1 MFIREVILLS
11 EADRRLIYAC
21 GAWLA
26 SSDGV
31 VEDSEVAILDTLR
44 EELELDEDGAAGLQ
58 AEVAKLR
65 GDRREYMPRAEALP
79 WWEDFAE
86 LLSRVLVETAAT

>member
-1 MFIREVILLS
+1 M
-11 EADRRLIYAC
+11 
-21 GAWLA
+21 
-26 SSDGV
+26 
-31 VEDSEVAILDTLR
+31 ILDTLR
-44 EELELDEDGAAGLQ
+44 EQLALDEDGAAAVQ

-86 LLSRVLVETAAT
+86 LLSRVLVETAAA